1 MSVPARKKQPPEAGA
16 PLATGRKTTKARAAK
31 VPAAAVTNGS
41 TTSARKA
48 RGAARSREG
57 KPDLVIVESPAKAK
71 TINKYL
77 GSNFVVKA
85 SYGHVRDLPRRR
97 RKGEVIAG
105 IDIEAGWVPHYV
117 VEDKDEGGRGRG
129 RRTPKEILAE
139 LKREAAKSNRVFLA
153 TDPDREG
160 EAIAWHI
167 EDALGLD
174 EARTF
179 RITFNEITRSA
190 VQNAIA
196 QPTKVDM
203 DRVHAQEARRILDRV
218 VGYPLSN
225 LLRDKVARQ
234 SSAGRVQSV
243 ALRLVV
249 DREREI
255 EAFRPEEFWKITALL
270 APSGTTT
277 PAPRPLSITLA
288 RTKGAPGA
296 DKPEEKEEIPSGSF
310 LAELA
315 EWDGKKFAASAR
327 EDAAAIGGA
336 LDQAAYSI
344 LRVEQKDRAETPP
357 PPFTTSTL
365 QQQASLRL
373 HFTANRT
380 MQTAQRLYEGV
391 DLGSEGSVALITYM
405 RTDSTRVSNEALQAV
420 RGHIQGSFGDRY
432 LPEKPNVYKSG
443 KSAQEAHE
451 AIRPTDVAYTPARVE
466 QLGLH
471 GDQLRLYTLIYQRF
485 VASQMTPAIFAV
497 TNVEVKALTPEG
509 AATGLFKAQGKV
521 LRFDGFRRVLAP
533 GKQEDATLPALSE
546 GEALARL
553 GLTASQHF
561 TQPPPR
567 FNEASLVKALEK
579 EGIGRPSTYAS
590 IISKITSEER
600 GYIEVK
606 DRKFFASQKGKD
618 VTDLLVQWFPRVMD
632 LKFTSHMEEELD
644 QIEDRKAQ
652 YNEVLNEFWGEF
664 RPLLEEAKAKMPSKR
679 GVETG
684 EMCPVCGRP
693 LVTNYSNKTRR
704 SFVGCSGWKEGC
716 KYIKPGEGE
725 APREQPVE
733 TDYACPTCGKPM
745 LKRMG
750 QRGEFL
756 GCSGYPDCKTTMN
769 FDAEGKPVLAAKPTE
784 HVCEK
789 CGKPMVIREGR
800 RGPFLACTG
809 YPKCRNAKDVD
820 AEGNPLQPIDSGIK
834 CEKCGSPMTVKKGPR
849 GPFLGCS
856 AYPKCR
862 STKPVPEEMK
872 EKLKTLLPATPKKAV
887 PAVEVSETCPDCGGP
902 MKLRP
907 GRKGWFLGCA
917 KFPRCRGVREAS
929 PELLEQVAATGAV

>member
-1 MSVPARKKQPPEAGA
+1 MPARKKQLPEAGA
-16 PLATGRKTTKARAAK
+16 PLATGRKTVKARTKK
-31 VPAAAVTNGS
+31 VPTTAVTNGKTAAGKGRS
-41 TTSARKA
+41 T
-48 RGAARSREG
+48 RSGSG

-77 GSNFVVKA
+77 GQNFVVKA

-97 RKGEVIAG
+97 RKGETIAG

-117 VEDKDEGGRGRG
+117 VEDKDEPGRGKG
-129 RRTPKEILAE
+129 RRSPKEILAE
-139 LKREAAKSNRVFLA
+139 LKREAAKSNRVYLA

-179 RITFNEITRSA
+179 RITFNEITRGA
-190 VQNAIA
+190 VQRAIA
-196 QPTKVDM
+196 SPTKVDM

-225 LLRDKVARQ
+225 LLRDKIARQ

-255 EAFRPEEFWKITALL
+255 EAFKPEEFWKITALL
-270 APSGTTT
+270 SPAGTVRLE
-277 PAPRPLSITLA
+277 PRPLTINLA
-288 RTKGAPGA
+288 KPKGAPGA
-296 DKPEEKEEIPSGSF
+296 DKEEKEETPSGAF

-315 EWDGKKFAASAR
+315 EWDGRKFSAGTQEQASGIA
-327 EDAAAIGGA
+327 GA
-336 LDQAAYSI
+336 LDRAAYSV
-344 LRVEQKDRAETPP
+344 LTVEQKDRSEKAP

-405 RTDSTRVSNEALQAV
+405 RTDSTRVSEEALQSV
-420 RGHIQGSFGDRY
+420 RGHIQMSFGDRY
-432 LPEKPNVYKSG
+432 LPAKPNVFASG

-451 AIRPTDVAYTPARVE
+451 AIRPTDVSYTPTRVE

-485 VASQMTPAIFAV
+485 VASQMAPAVFAV
-497 TNVEVKALTPEG
+497 TNVEVKATPAEG
-509 AATGLFKAQGKV
+509 TTTGLFKAQGKI
-521 LRFDGFRRVLAP
+521 LKFDGFRKMLVP
-533 GKQEDATLPALSE
+533 GKQEDATLPALAE
-546 GEALARL
+546 GQALDRL

-590 IISKITSEER
+590 IIGKITSEER

-606 DRKFFASQKGKD
+606 DRRFYATQKGKD

-644 QIEDRKAQ
+644 QIETRQTQ

-664 RPLLEEAKAKMPSKR
+664 QPLLEEAKAKMPSKR

-684 EMCPVCGRP
+684 EMCPLCGRP

-704 SFVGCSGWKEGC
+704 SFIGCSGWKEGC

-756 GCSGYPDCKTTMN
+756 GCSGYPECKTTMN

-820 AEGNPLQPIDSGIK
+820 AEGNPLQPIDSGLK
-834 CEKCGSPMTVKKGPR
+834 CEKCGSPMTVRKGPR

-872 EKLKTLLPATPKKAV
+872 EKLKALLPAAPKKAV
-887 PAVEVSETCPDCGGP
+887 PTVEVSETCPDCGGP

-929 PELLEQVAATGAV
+929 PEILEQVAASGAV